1 MPLVLDYS
9 DSLKRRP
16 QGQTR
21 RSTSLLSI
29 ESMISGMQL
38 LPTGYRGVALVTGLL
53 SLENWLGYC
62 LIGIHLYLIID
73 F

>member
-38 LPTGYRGVALVTGLL
+38 LPTGYRGAGVGNRVTQSGKLAWLL
-53 SLENWLGYC
+53 FDRDTPVSY
-62 LIGIHLYLIID
+62 Y
-73 F
+73 